1 VSVGLAQPIEIRGH
15 VASAEALAEASAL
28 DTSVIGVI
36 CAGDLAV
43 FRETVK
49 QALQRGIEQRPEAV
63 WVCIEPKSDRLT
75 HDLMISLGI
84 EPVVLPMVA
93 VWQMKDD
100 VPHTY
105 DFRRVWRDLEMLSL
119 CDELIVFH
127 KRSSSSPWRD
137 RDKSGLHTGKLVV
150 VELGKEK
157 KA

>member
-1 VSVGLAQPIEIRGH
+1 
-15 VASAEALAEASAL
+15 
-28 DTSVIGVI
+28 
-36 CAGDLAV
+36 
-43 FRETVK
+43 
-49 QALQRGIEQRPEAV
+49 
-63 WVCIEPKSDRLT
+63 
-75 HDLMISLGI
+75 
-84 EPVVLPMVA
+84 
-93 VWQMKDD
+93 MKDD